1 MDDDA
6 ASPIACT
13 VPRGPS
19 PEPRIEDS
27 ECHRSQ
33 SAMSVALSPSYW
45 HWPFTDRRV
54 RVCLQFLATLEPR
67 RGQLVRPDRS
77 HLQARARLQVGAP
90 PRGASAPPGRTRARR
105 ARKGEGARARRR
117 RTRGTTPHH
126 FLLLFFFSLSYS
138 ALVTRHCTWKDAV
151 NPFLKIIINVPSFLC
166 VAAQGGHSGQA
177 RNAETV
183 DVGRRTH
190 RIDHVARIRSFRTAA
205 LSRHS
210 GPPPT
215 QVTFFDRLSTKTN
228 SPFVANHQAYFTS
241 STCHSCY
248 VVALNRRDPLEA
260 RGAAL

>member
-1 MDDDA
+1 MPCQSLFRRPIGIGLLLTA
-6 ASPIACT
+6 AFVCVSSFL
-13 VPRGPS
+13 R
-19 PEPRIEDS
+19 
-27 ECHRSQ
+27 
-33 SAMSVALSPSYW
+33 
-45 HWPFTDRRV
+45 HWNR
-54 RVCLQFLATLEPR
+54 
-67 RGQLVRPDRS
+67 
-77 HLQARARLQVGAP
+77 
-90 PRGASAPPGRTRARR
+90 
-105 ARKGEGARARRR
+105 GEGNSCARTDLTFKPVPDSKLARRR
-117 RTRGTTPHH
+117 EERLRRQAERERDEREKEKERERAAAAHAVLHPIT
-126 FLLLFFFSLSYS
+126 FCYSFFFSLSYS